1 MKTIVFGGTGDVGQ
15 IIVNRLIDQRKQ
27 VCVLT
32 RQSKDSTDNLT
43 YIVGNVIDSK
53 TVEKCINEGDNVVI
67 ALGFN
72 NSDLDTMSR
81 GTSNII
87 SAMINKK
94 SKRLICLSAQGAGDS
109 WDYMP
114 ESFKDM
120 VLNDSILKASFHDHG
135 LQEELIK
142 KSELDWTIVRP
153 TEIVDKPATGT
164 YTIDCPSDSS
174 VFQISKYDVAGFITT
189 ELFEKKYLQ
198 QIVMITD

>member
-15 IIVNRLIDQRKQ
+15 LIVNKLIGQGNQ

-32 RQSKDSTDNLT
+32 RQSKDSIDNLT
-43 YIVGNVIDSK
+43 YIVGNVLDFK

-72 NSDLDTMSR
+72 NSDLNTMSI

-114 ESFKDM
+114 DSFKDM
-120 VLNDSILKASFHDHG
+120 VMNDSILKASFYDHG
-135 LQEELIK
+135 LQEDLLK

-153 TEIVDKPATGT
+153 TEIVDKPATST
-164 YTIDCPSDSS
+164 YTIDSPSDSS
-174 VFQISKYDVAGFITT
+174 IFQISKYDVARFIIT
-189 ELFEKKYLQ
+189 ELFEKKYIQ

>member
-15 IIVNRLIDQRKQ
+15 IIVNRLINQKEQ

-32 RQSKDSTDNLT
+32 RQSKESTDNLI
-43 YIVGNVIDSK
+43 YMIGNVLDFRTI
-53 TVEKCINEGDNVVI
+53 EKCINEGDNVII

-72 NSDLDTMSR
+72 DSNLDTMSR

-87 SAMINKK
+87 SAMINNK

-114 ESFKDM
+114 DSFKDM
-120 VLNDSILKASFHDHG
+120 VTNNSILKASFYDHG

-153 TEIVDKPATGT
+153 TEIIDKPATKT

-174 VFQISKYDVAGFITT
+174 IFQISKYDVAEFITT
-189 ELFEKKYLQ
+189 ELFEKRYIQ